1 MKIVRKTFILLIIS
15 ILLMPIVTY
24 AIPEAPPGGMGG
36 GPSGGMGGGP
46 SRGTTSVSYTG
57 ATTISSDTT
66 ESNKT
71 YSSTTGSQ
79 NSLLVSGGTSTLNKC
94 TIEKSGESSGDEADF
109 YGTNAA
115 VLVYNGATLNIK
127 GGSFTTNGSHAN
139 AVFAYGTGTI
149 NINDATINTT
159 SNNSGGVMVT
169 GGGTLNATN
178 CTVKT
183 LGNSSAA
190 IRSDRGGG
198 TLTVEGG
205 TYETNGM
212 GSPAIYS
219 TANITTNDTKLISTS
234 SEGIVVEGANS
245 VTINNTNLT
254 DTNTTLNGNSETY
267 KNIFLYQSMSG
278 DADQGTASFTAK
290 DSTITT
296 NKGDT
301 IFVTNTTAT
310 ISLEN
315 NTIINND
322 GDLLRIQAGKWGN
335 SGSNGGHVTLNM
347 SNQSVEGNIIV
358 DNISTLN
365 LSLTDGSE
373 LFSGINTDNQANNIS
388 VSISKDSVIVL
399 NADSYI
405 TSLINE
411 DTTNQNIYLNGHKL
425 YVNGKEVEGNT
436 GTYERKTTNE
446 DNLVEE
452 LPPTNYA
459 IIFTIVGL
467 SLVFVLLVII
477 VIIIKRKKV
486 NKKQ

>member
-1 MKIVRKTFILLIIS
+1 MKIVRKIFILLIIS

-24 AIPEAPPGGMGG
+24 AVPDAPP
-36 GPSGGMGGGP
+36 GGMGGGP

-219 TANITTNDTKLISTS
+219 TANITTNNTKLISTS

-388 VSISKDSVIVL
+388 VNISKDSVIVL

-405 TSLINE
+405 TSLTNE

-436 GTYERKTTNE
+436 GTYEKKTTNE

-459 IIFTIVGL
+459 IIFTVVGL

-486 NKKQ
+486 NIKQ